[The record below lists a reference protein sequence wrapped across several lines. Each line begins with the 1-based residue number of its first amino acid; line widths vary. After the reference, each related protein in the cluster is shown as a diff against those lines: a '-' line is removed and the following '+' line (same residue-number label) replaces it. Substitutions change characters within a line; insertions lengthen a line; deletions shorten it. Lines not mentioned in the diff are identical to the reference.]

1 MYREAITGAALV
13 AALFTSSCGSNCL
26 QLGSAGSVCGEREA
40 TMPILP
46 DGQGMPV
53 VAGALDG
60 VPIRLLLDS
69 GASRTILSATLLS
82 AKVEGYRSVGSLCI
96 GTLCLSDATV
106 WARDSVFS
114 APDVGAING
123 LIGMD
128 VLGAFLV
135 ELDHGQSV
143 RFSPKAGTCTGT
155 AVPLSLDA
163 DGRPMVGVSLDG
175 QSLGAI
181 LLDTG
186 ALYTLLAT
194 ATAATA
200 PYLADSAVA
209 ATGCSINGCTDGQY
223 FTSTAH
229 QVCVGEVCVSDVPVK
244 YPVWDAIGD
253 SFLFQRR
260 VDLDVPRGHL
270 IFCDP

>member
-1 MYREAITGAALV
+1 MCREAIIGAALV

-26 QLGSAGSVCGEREA
+26 ELGTAGSVCGEREA
-40 TMPILP
+40 TMPILS

-53 VAGALDG
+53 VAGTLDG
-60 VPIRLLLDS
+60 APIRLLLDS
-69 GASRTILSATLLS
+69 GASRTILSATLLGT
-82 AKVEGYRSVGSLCI
+82 KVEGYRSVGSLCI

-143 RFSPKAGTCTGT
+143 SFSPKAGACAGI
-155 AVPLSLDA
+155 ALPLSRDA
-163 DGRPMVGVSLDG
+163 DGRPMVDASLDG

-186 ALYTLLAT
+186 ALYTLFAT
-194 ATAATA
+194 ATAAKA
-200 PYLADSAVA
+200 PYLSDSAVA

-223 FTSTAH
+223 FTATAR
-229 QVCVGEVCVSDVPVK
+229 QVCVGDVCMSDVPVK

-260 VDLDVPRGHL
+260 VDLDVPRGRL

>member
-1 MYREAITGAALV
+1 MCRGALTGAAFV
-13 AALFTSSCGSNCL
+13 AALITSSCGSKCL
-26 QLGSAGSVCGEREA
+26 ELGTAGSVCGQRAA
-40 TMPILP
+40 TMAVLA

-53 VAGALDG
+53 VTGSLGGAS
-60 VPIRLLLDS
+60 IRLLLDS
-69 GASRTILSATLLS
+69 GANRTILSATLLG
-82 AKVEGYRSVGSLCI
+82 AQVEGNRTVGSLCI
-96 GTLCLSDATV
+96 GTLCLSNATV

-135 ELDHGQSV
+135 EIDHGQSV
-143 RFSPKAGTCTGT
+143 SFNPKAGTCAGT
-155 AVPLSLDA
+155 AQPLALNA
-163 DGRPMVGVSLDG
+163 NGQPMIAASLDG
-175 QSLGAI
+175 DSLGAI

-186 ALYTLLAT
+186 SLDTLFTT
-194 ATAATA
+194 ATAALA
-200 PYLADSAVA
+200 PYLANSALS
-209 ATGCSINGCTDGQY
+209 ATGCSINGCTTGQY

-229 QVCVGEVCVSDVPVK
+229 QVCVGDVCLGDVPVK

-260 VDLDVPRGHL
+260 VDLDFPRGRVV
-270 IFCDP
+270 FCDP